1 MQRRKKLQIKSR
13 KTAEMQSKFDVFGS
27 YTGVELDDEF
37 EKPVQDADDLW
48 YHLQLNPELQKEDRF
63 Y

>member
-13 KTAEMQSKFDVFGS
+13 KTAEMLSKFDVFGS

-37 EKPVQDADDLW
+37 EKPVQDADDL
-48 YHLQLNPELQKEDRF
+48 
-63 Y
+63 